1 MLELPENVN
10 ELLNYNAETGAVS
23 TREGKRLEFKR
34 DFARADFSDY
44 TKVLAS
50 FANALGGV
58 IIFGVSDSPRR
69 IEGCA
74 AFPDEADWANR
85 LREDFDPEIPF
96 AVRAYAIGA
105 VTLHVV
111 GVGQATHK
119 PVLCKKTRSKSVT
132 TPKGQKDVE
141 VLREGAIYY
150 RYSGQTRPINYSD
163 LSTMLAER
171 ESLYLRKMMETLQV
185 VQKVGLENAGVVDM
199 SVPQSSVYMS
209 AEAAKGLAIIDK
221 ATIVQEKGAPAYV
234 MMGNVA
240 TKEIVHAP
248 FEDED
253 KNLPTE
259 TATLLSPMVNDVYH
273 GDPSRIHPSQVTKL
287 LQHLGIDKDNRHC
300 IYEKK
305 LKRKYVTR
313 LGIAALEHFIRT
325 HPKDALEA
333 FGSKESIARYHAKQK
348 PAEQA
353 AREPEAAIETQS

>member
-1 MLELPENVN
+1 MLELPENIG
-10 ELLNYNAETGAVS
+10 ELLTYDTTTGAVS

-34 DFARADFSDY
+34 DFSKADFSDY

-58 IIFGVSDSPRR
+58 IIFGVSDSPRHV
-69 IEGCA
+69 EGCA
-74 AFPDEADWANR
+74 LFPDEADWANR

-96 AVRAYAIGA
+96 AVRAYRIGA
-105 VTLHVV
+105 VTLQVV
-111 GVGQATHK
+111 GVGSAAHK
-119 PVLCKKTRSKSVT
+119 PILCKKTRSKTVQG
-132 TPKGQKDVE
+132 PKGQKDVE

-150 RYSGQTRPINYSD
+150 RYSGQTRLINYSD
-163 LSTMLAER
+163 LSNMLAER

-209 AEAAKGLAIIDK
+209 AETAKGLAIIDK

-234 MMGNVA
+234 MMGNIT

-248 FEDED
+248 FEDAD
-253 KNLPTE
+253 KNIPME
-259 TATLLSPMVNDVYH
+259 AAAILSPTVSEVYQ
-273 GDPSRIHPSQVTKL
+273 GDPAKIHPAQVTKL

-300 IYEKK
+300 LYEKK

-313 LGIAALEHFIRT
+313 EGLKALEHFIRT
-325 HPKDALEA
+325 QPQDALKA
-333 FGSKESIARYHAKQK
+333 FGSKEAIARFVAKK
-348 PAEQA
+348 LPQA
-353 AREPEAAIETQS
+353 GDVVTHPGVA

>member
-1 MLELPENVN
+1 MLDLPDEIGA
-10 ELLNYNAETGAVS
+10 LLTFDHTTGAVS

-34 DFARADFSDY
+34 DFARPDFSEY

-58 IIFGVSDSPRR
+58 IVFGVSDSPRR
-69 IEGCA
+69 IEGCVPL
-74 AFPDEADWANR
+74 PDEATWADR

-96 AVRAYAIGA
+96 AVRDYQFGA
-105 VTLHVV
+105 AALRVI
-111 GVGQATHK
+111 GVGPSTHK
-119 PVLCKKTRSKSVT
+119 PVLCKKTRTKSVAG
-132 TPKGQKDVE
+132 PKGTKDVE

-163 LSTMLAER
+163 LSAMLSER
-171 ESLYLRKMMETLQV
+171 ESLYLKKMMETLQV

-199 SVPQSSVYMS
+199 STPQSSVYMS
-209 AEAAKGLAIIDK
+209 AEAAKGLSIIDK

-253 KNLPTE
+253 KNIPME
-259 TATLLSPMVNDVYH
+259 AAAILSPVVNEVYD
-273 GDPSRIHPSQVTKL
+273 GDPAKIHPAQVTKL
-287 LQHLGIDKDNRHC
+287 LQQLGIDKDNRHC
-300 IYEKK
+300 LYEKK

-313 LGIAALEHFIRT
+313 LGLKALENFIRT
-325 HPKDALEA
+325 QPKEALNA
-333 FGSKESIARYHAKQK
+333 FGSKECIARYGLKNSANDEKH
-348 PAEQA
+348 
-353 AREPEAAIETQS
+353 